1 MRLVTNPAT
10 NLPPE
15 QLEANGIVMMP
26 QQIVVDEVHHDTRD
40 DVTLQTIDNWI
51 RSAKAHPYVLGTSAA
66 EFVSRLSKLGRD
78 DADLLVVTTSR
89 KLIQSYDACHTARRT
104 LQKHPKWKHLNVHI
118 VDSRTTDIG
127 TGMVIAYAAAARDA
141 GLEPG
146 DVVRVTEEF
155 AAALRVAFVVQE
167 MDNLVKGGRAS
178 FLKAWAAKFLGVR
191 PLIEFVD
198 GQLEPASTFKAKHDP
213 MEVLR
218 DWALA
223 GRGLSA
229 GSPVWLAC
237 SHGGVPND
245 ARRLADT
252 LAETFDV
259 RRQFTVPLAP
269 SIYLHTGRGALAVG
283 VVPLDGLSWV
293 PNGPAGTG
301 R

>member
-15 QLEANGIVMMP
+15 QLEADGIVMMP

-51 RSAKAHPYVLGTSAA
+51 RSAKA
-66 EFVSRLSKLGRD
+66 R
-78 DADLLVVTTSR
+78 
-89 KLIQSYDACHTARRT
+89 
-104 LQKHPKWKHLNVHI
+104 
-118 VDSRTTDIG
+118 
-127 TGMVIAYAAAARDA
+127 
-141 GLEPG
+141 
-146 DVVRVTEEF
+146 
-155 AAALRVAFVVQE
+155 
-167 MDNLVKGGRAS
+167 
-178 FLKAWAAKFLGVR
+178 
-191 PLIEFVD
+191 
-198 GQLEPASTFKAKHDP
+198 
-213 MEVLR
+213 
-218 DWALA
+218 
-223 GRGLSA
+223 
-229 GSPVWLAC
+229 
-237 SHGGVPND
+237 GVPND

-269 SIYLHTGRGALAVG
+269 SIYLHTGRGALALG